1 MAESKIRVWVR
12 AHLAH
17 FTRIEPGEIS
27 FDRTLADYG
36 MDSVDAVLMAG
47 ELEEATG
54 VEIDPATFIQFNTI
68 EQMVAALE
76 ETLPEPAQTA
86 GS

>member
-1 MAESKIRVWVR
+1 MAESKVRAWVR
-12 AHLAH
+12 MHLAH
-17 FTRIEPGEIS
+17 FARIGESEIS

-54 VEIDPATFIQFNTI
+54 VEIDPATFIQYDTI

-76 ETLPEPAQTA
+76 KSLPEHAQI
-86 GS
+86 S

>member
-1 MAESKIRVWVR
+1 MAESKVRAWVR
-12 AHLAH
+12 AHLA
-17 FTRIEPGEIS
+17 RYARMEPGDVS
-27 FDRTLADYG
+27 FDRALADFG

-54 VEIDPATFIQFNTI
+54 VEIDPATFLQYDTI
-68 EQMVAALE
+68 GQMVAALE
-76 ETLPEPAQTA
+76 KSLPGQAQIA